1 MFNNHNF
8 NNHSIKYHFG
18 LMLIRNKLLL
28 SCSRVIF
35 MEWFCNIYM
44 KAVFTYFTEP
54 KVYNTYAYIL
64 CVLTSP
70 IILATSEPRLEANKL
85 YKSLLSFFILLETIM
100 TQRFKRDTKCCAYYI
115 ECLTTL
121 SQLKYYN
128 TDTIPSTL
136 LMYILLLQM
145 ISNYDCI
152 KQSRVM
158 YILRSLFTLSGSTF
172 AIIVTHVIFLIKK
185 SLSHPY
191 NCH

>member
-1 MFNNHNF
+1 MYVVDIYPTFVFAAVMKRHENAMFNNHNF

-35 MEWFCNIYM
+35 MEWFCNM

-54 KVYNTYAYIL
+54 KVYNTYIL
-64 CVLTSP
+64 RVLTSP

-128 TDTIPSTL
+128 IGTIPSTL
-136 LMYILLLQM
+136 LMYILLLQ
-145 ISNYDCI
+145 IINNYDFM
-152 KQSRVM
+152 KHSRV
-158 YILRSLFTLSGSTF
+158 
-172 AIIVTHVIFLIKK
+172 A
-185 SLSHPY
+185 
-191 NCH
+191 